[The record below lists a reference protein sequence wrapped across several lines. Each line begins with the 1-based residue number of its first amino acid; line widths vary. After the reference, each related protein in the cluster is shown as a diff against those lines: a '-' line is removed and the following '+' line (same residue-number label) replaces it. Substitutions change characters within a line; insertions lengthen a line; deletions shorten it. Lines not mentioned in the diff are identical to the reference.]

1 MLTPA
6 SFLDS
11 TASIVVSL
19 EGAMRFAIRQAVPS
33 ARGAPPPLAL
43 ARRLRASLGPQA
55 LAVGALALAVTFVP
69 VSAQQA
75 ERADLNGIYKIKEE
89 GFQRSRVMEIMSWLT
104 DVYGPRLTN
113 SPGFRRA
120 GDWAVKEM
128 TSWGLVNVKLQP
140 FGPFGRG
147 WANDKFYMMA
157 TTPGGSLPVI
167 GYPQAWTSGTSGAVS
182 GEAIFATIDTPED
195 IATWKG
201 KLKGKVLLA
210 TAMPEVSA
218 LFEPQAQRYTQDQLR
233 DLERETDAVGRGGR
247 GGRGGFPGG
256 RGGGQSFAQ
265 TRTQFLKDEGVLA
278 IIMPGRG
285 TGGTVFV
292 GGGGSR
298 EANAPATIPAV
309 TIAVEHYGRILRTL
323 QKNQPVQ
330 IDMEVKNTFYD
341 DPTSFNVMGEI
352 PGTDRADEVVMLGAH
367 FDSWHSG
374 TGATDNA
381 AGSAVMMEA
390 MRILKQSGLPL
401 RRTVRIGLWGGEEQ
415 GLLGSRQYVTETF
428 ADRATMTL
436 KPAHAKFSGY
446 FNVDNGT
453 GAIRGIY
460 LQGNE
465 AVAPIFDAWMK
476 PFNNLGM
483 STLTIRDTGGTDH
496 QAFDAVGLPG
506 FQFIQDPVEYGTRT
520 HHSNMDVYERIQEE
534 DMRKNAVI
542 VASFVYLT
550 ANRDQALPRKPLP
563 KPQPAVG
570 GRGTA
575 GGRGQ

>member
-1 MLTPA
+1 M
-6 SFLDS
+6 
-11 TASIVVSL
+11 
-19 EGAMRFAIRQAVPS
+19 AIRQRVWQN
-33 ARGAPPPLAL
+33 ARGTLVA
-43 ARRLRASLGPQA
+43 
-55 LAVGALALAVTFVP
+55 GALALAVTFVP

-75 ERADLNGIYKIKEE
+75 ERVDLNAIYQIKEE

-113 SPGFRRA
+113 SPGFRKA

-167 GYPQAWTSGTSGAVS
+167 GYPQAWTSSTNGAVS
-182 GEAIFATIDTPED
+182 GDAVFATLDTAED
-195 IATWKG
+195 LATWKG
-201 KLKGKVLLA
+201 KLKGKVLLL
-210 TAMPEVSA
+210 TAMREVPA
-218 LFEPQAQRYTQDQLR
+218 LFEPQAQRYSSDQLR
-233 DLERETDAVGRGGR
+233 DLERETDSAGRGGR
-247 GGRGGFPGG
+247 GGRGGFPAG
-256 RGGGQSFAQ
+256 RGGAASFTQ

-278 IIMPGRG
+278 ILTPGQG
-285 TGGTVFV
+285 SGGTVFV

-298 EANAPATIPAV
+298 EPNAPETIPGV
-309 TIAVEHYGRILRTL
+309 TIAVEHYGRIFRTL
-323 QKNQPVQ
+323 QKNQPVR
-330 IDMEVKNTFYD
+330 IDLEVKNTFYD
-341 DPTSFNVMGEI
+341 DPTSFNVVGEI
-352 PGTDRADEVVMLGAH
+352 AGTDKADEVVMLGAH

-390 MRILKQSGLPL
+390 VRILKQSGLTL

-415 GLLGSRQYVTETF
+415 GLVGSRQYVTETF

-436 KPAHAKFSGY
+436 KPAHGKFSGY

-453 GAIRGIY
+453 GAIRGVY
-460 LQGNE
+460 VQGNE
-465 AVAPIFDAWMK
+465 GVAPIFDAWMK

-496 QAFDAVGLPG
+496 LAFDAVGLPG
-506 FQFIQDPVEYGTRT
+506 FQFIQDPVEYSSRT
-520 HHSNMDVYERIQEE
+520 HHSNMDLYERIQEE

-550 ANRDQALPRKPLP
+550 ANRDLVLPRKPLP
-563 KPQPAVG
+563 KPQPAAG
-570 GRGTA
+570 GRGTGA
-575 GGRGQ
+575 GRGQ

>member
-1 MLTPA
+1 MFGFVTGDLARNALMLTPA
-6 SFLDS
+6 RFYYRMAAITVPWED
-11 TASIVVSL
+11 
-19 EGAMRFAIRQAVPS
+19 AMRFFIRQRALL
-33 ARGAPPPLAL
+33 AGA
-43 ARRLRASLGPQA
+43 
-55 LAVGALALAVTFVP
+55 ALALAVTFVP

-75 ERADLNGIYKIKEE
+75 ERLDLNAIYKIKEE

-113 SPGFRRA
+113 SPGFRKA
-120 GDWAVKEM
+120 GDWTVKEM

-167 GYPQAWTSGTSGAVS
+167 GYAQAWTWSTNGVVS
-182 GEAIFATIDTPED
+182 GDAVFATIDTPED
-195 IATWKG
+195 IASWKG
-201 KLKGKVLLA
+201 KLQGKFLLS
-210 TAMPEVSA
+210 TAMPDVPA
-218 LFEPQAQRYTQDQLR
+218 LFEPQALRYTQDQLR
-233 DLERETDAVGRGGR
+233 DLERETDSVGRGGR
-247 GGRGGFPGG
+247 GGRAGGPGRGGVLAGG
-256 RGGGQSFAQ
+256 RGQAQAFAQ
-265 TRTQFLKDEGVLA
+265 TRTQFLLDEGVLA
-278 IIMPGRG
+278 ILTPGRG

-298 EANAPATIPAV
+298 EANAPATVPAV

-323 QKNQPVQ
+323 QKDQPVR
-330 IDMEVKNTFYD
+330 IEMEVKNTFYD
-341 DPTSFNVMGEI
+341 DPMSFNVLGEI
-352 PGTDRADEVVMLGAH
+352 PGTDKADEVVMLGAH

-415 GLLGSRQYVTETF
+415 GLLGSRQYVTDTF
-428 ADRATMTL
+428 ADRTTMAV
-436 KPAHAKFSGY
+436 KPAHAKFAGY

-453 GAIRGIY
+453 GAIRGVY

-465 AVAPIFDAWMK
+465 AVAPIFDLWMK

-483 STLTIRDTGGTDH
+483 NTLSIRDTGGTDH

-520 HHSNMDVYERIQEE
+520 HHSNMDVYERIQED

-542 VASFVYLT
+542 VASFVYFT
-550 ANRDQALPRKPLP
+550 ANRDQVLPRKPLP
-563 KPQPAVG
+563 KPQPGGG
-570 GRGTA
+570 GRGTG